1 MSFVNAS
8 PEYVAAAASDLA
20 NIGSAISSANS
31 AALGPTSSV
40 PAAGADVVSASIA
53 ALFDGHAQAY
63 QALSAQ
69 AALFHQQF
77 VQLMSGGAT
86 QYAGAEAA
94 NASPLQTAQQGV
106 LSGAPSQA
114 LTSGSSLIGSAA
126 PAGSVAAGVP
136 AATAGLAGGSA
147 PAASAGHL
155 APVVSPA
162 SAASAALAPAS
173 TPAAAVQAAA
183 PAGSAALAPAS
194 TPVAATQAETPAYSP
209 ATAETAVPASAS
221 APVAAA
227 AAETP
232 EFSPATAL
240 PAAVPTPASTAAAAA
255 PAYSPATP
263 PYSPATAGPAGSP
276 ESQTGSLNYIGRHR
290 VVMPS

>member
-209 ATAETAVPASAS
+209 ATAATAETAVPASAS

-276 ESQTGSLNYIGRHR
+276 EEQPAVTAD
-290 VVMPS
+290 